1 MEHKTQGHPVLYEC
15 DEGWHLIVEEDRP
28 IKDYITYRLT
38 RALETLVDVEILAQ
52 NQSWNSATN
61 RLYYACFYAVSA
73 LLLKNNVN
81 TKSHS
86 GTRTKFSELF
96 VQTKIISINLG
107 RTYTYLFDNR
117 LKGDYSDFFK
127 MDEEKFNKLLA
138 PSKEL
143 IKEIEKLLKE

>member
-1 MEHKTQGHPVLYEC
+1 MEHKVQGHPVLYEC
-15 DEGWHLIVEEDRP
+15 DEGWHLIIEEDRP
-28 IKDYITYRLT
+28 ILDYINYRLN
-38 RALETLVDVEILAQ
+38 RAHETIKDVEVLMGIG
-52 NQSWNSATN
+52 SWNSATN

-73 LLLKNNVN
+73 LLIKHNIN

-86 GTRTKFSELF
+86 GTRTKFGELF
-96 VQTKIISINLG
+96 VVTHKISPELG
-107 RTYTYLFDNR
+107 RVYTFLFDNR

-127 MDEEKFNKLLA
+127 MDEDRFIRLLE